1 MLFFDPTMV
10 ILIPGI
16 IISLIA
22 QYKVKSTFRDYNKR
36 KTVNGYTGQQI
47 ARLILDEAGLFDVPI
62 NITET
67 ELGDFYDP
75 RNRTLTLS
83 REVYQNSTIA
93 AAGVA
98 AHEVGHAIQHSKS
111 YAPLIIRN
119 SIVPVVNFSSN
130 LSWIILILGLILSIS
145 PLVKFGI
152 ILFSVTVI
160 FQIITLP
167 VEFDA
172 SHRAITILKSKG
184 ILYEDEVKGASKVL
198 TAAALTYVAAAITS
212 ILQLVR
218 LLVLNNNRN
227 D

>member
-22 QYKVKSTFRDYNKR
+22 QYKVKSTFRAYNKR

>member
-130 LSWIILILGLILSIS
+130 LSWIILVLGLILSIS

>member
-22 QYKVKSTFRDYNKR
+22 QYKVKSTFREYNKR

-130 LSWIILILGLILSIS
+130 LSWVILVLGLILSIS
-145 PLVKFGI
+145 PLVKIGI

>member
-47 ARLILDEAGLFDVPI
+47 ARLMLDEAGLFDVPI

-67 ELGDFYDP
+67 ELGDFYNP
-75 RNRTLTLS
+75 GNRTLTLS
-83 REVYQNSTIA
+83 RDVYQNSTIA

-119 SIVPVVNFSSN
+119 SIVPVVSFSSN
-130 LSWIILILGLILSIS
+130 LSWIILVLGLILSIS
-145 PLVKFGI
+145 PLIKFGI

>member
-22 QYKVKSTFRDYNKR
+22 QYKVKSTFREYNKR

-98 AHEVGHAIQHSKS
+98 AHEVGHAIQHNKS

-130 LSWIILILGLILSIS
+130 LSWIILVLGLILSIS

-152 ILFSVTVI
+152 ILFSVTVL